1 MPQENQNFILH
12 QDSQIQKF
20 LKPSELIGMFVSY
33 LSSQEVNRKLIYIQG
48 VYIRNTKHNPGWK
61 SRYDILRDENSSE
74 EITIKISEKQTEGL
88 KDGNLVIVGGVLDR
102 KMNPNGTIQLLLNV
116 SRIDVVQE
124 QTIDENEL
132 KRIELRR
139 KKAMQGFRNVDNII
153 ETALYADQRP
163 KIALVFAQ
171 TSIADADFN
180 HSVDSARSAI
190 DFDEYR
196 VSFSN
201 SLELIKLLKKLDLM
215 NYTSIALIR
224 GGGAGLEK
232 LDELD
237 VLEQIVILKTSMIA
251 ALGHVE
257 EKLYIK
263 QIVDKEVAVP
273 NELGHYFKNI
283 VEEVSEKKTR
293 SRVILTEQIKKQFK
307 EQLEAGQKQNKEL
320 QEKLTK
326 LTKNQEE
333 ATKKHNEQVE
343 KAQKQNKD
351 LQEQLKKI
359 TEQGEKQNKDFQ
371 ENFRKLN
378 EANTTL
384 QKNLASVSTQ
394 NAETVKKLTSA
405 NEQVVKLQAQLAEN
419 SNNGN
424 SKLIIAIA
432 VIIIVVLIV
441 ALIIK

>member
-351 LQEQLKKI
+351 
-359 TEQGEKQNKDFQ
+359 FQ